1 MNTRILVLLTL
12 ACTAFAASGGAQS
25 AEAPKL
31 QFPAA
36 SPESTLKQRVGVT
49 DIEINYSRPS
59 ARGRQVFGGL
69 VPYGKVWRTGA
80 NSATRISFSTPVKL
94 NGQDIP
100 AGNYELFTIPAQDE
114 WTVIIHQ
121 QKSQWGA
128 YTYDQA
134 NDVARVKAKPVA
146 LPNPI
151 ETFTIQV
158 SGIADQSATLYL
170 AWENVRV
177 PLKLEV
183 DVVGQLV
190 PQIEAV
196 MASDAAQKP
205 YAQAAMFYL
214 NYGQDLNKAAQWF
227 DAAIAANPQAFYF
240 SYHKARLLAKQGK
253 KQQAIAAA
261 EQALAGARKAG
272 GAIQEEY
279 VRLTE
284 ELLATL
290 R

>member
-1 MNTRILVLLTL
+1 MKRSLALLTL
-12 ACTAFAASGGAQS
+12 GFAALALSSPAQTPP
-25 AEAPKL
+25 APKL
-31 QFPAA
+31 EFPAA
-36 SPESTLKQRVGVT
+36 SPAASITQRVGIT

-59 ARGRQVFGGL
+59 MRGRTVFGGL

-80 NSATRISFSTPVKL
+80 NSATRISFSTPVKV
-94 NGQDIP
+94 NGTELA
-100 AGNYELFTIPAQDE
+100 AGSYEVFTIPAQDE
-114 WTVIIHQ
+114 WTVIFHQ
-121 QKSQWGA
+121 PKSQWGA

-158 SGIADQSATLYL
+158 STITDRSATLYF
-170 AWENVRV
+170 AWEKVRV
-177 PLKLEV
+177 PVQLEF
-183 DVVGQLV
+183 DVVSMLK
-190 PQIEAV
+190 PKIEAA
-196 MASDAAQKP
+196 MASDASPKP
-205 YAQAAMFYL
+205 YIQAAMFYL
-214 NYGQDLNKAAQWF
+214 NYGLDLDQAAKWF
-227 DAAIAANPQAFYF
+227 DAAIAANPEAFYF

-253 KQQAIAAA
+253 KQEAIAAA
-261 EQALAGARKAG
+261 EHSLAGARKAG

-279 VRLTE
+279 VRLNE